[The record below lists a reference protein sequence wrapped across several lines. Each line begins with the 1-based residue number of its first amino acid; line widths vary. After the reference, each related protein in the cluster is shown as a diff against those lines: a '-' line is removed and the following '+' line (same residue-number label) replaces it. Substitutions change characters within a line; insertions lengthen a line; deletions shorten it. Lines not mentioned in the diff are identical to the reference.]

1 MGALFFYSVLKI
13 IPDMYHYRSV
23 TYGLA
28 SDSLFSDSGA
38 ILQSLGMSMI
48 PDVISYFQH
57 IYLHVNFQL
66 IQTSNQLPLRLHVN
80 LFFKKS

>member
-1 MGALFFYSVLKI
+1 M
-13 IPDMYHYRSV
+13 
-23 TYGLA
+23 A

-38 ILQSLGMSMI
+38 ILQSLGMSMV
-48 PDVISYFQH
+48 PDVISSFQH